1 MMLGKPK
8 KRINLYF
15 HPFFKRKIH
24 RKNSND
30 ENSNTISNIN
40 RTAILPNI
48 YQSSKPILNLSKQR
62 ISPIKDYTLS
72 SIPTEPSLP
81 FKANHLKKH
90 RSHIQSSAT
99 TKIILPKVS
108 IVKSMKSSTLLL
120 SVIKNEVKVIG
131 DTQQGKDEYGN
142 LKLNQDS
149 YLIMKNIFDN
159 SSYDIIGIFDGHG
172 VNGKNVSSKLLKETN
187 DYFSNVNN
195 FSNTS
200 SYVIFHKLI
209 RHECQFIKNFFDY
222 LQDRLVFADFDI
234 HFSGSTC
241 IIIYIIAKH
250 IVTANTGDSRGILVS
265 RNPNSKSSTIVTQLS
280 IDHKPTLSKER
291 ERIEKS
297 NGIISKEDNG
307 PYRVWQA
314 GENFPGIAMSRSM
327 GDLVAKQL
335 GVIYQPEVT
344 VREITSDDMYIVL
357 ASDGVW
363 ELVDNETVME
373 IVNEYYRRG
382 DPKGATKALIE
393 EATRRFDEI
402 NEARDDI
409 SVIVYFLN
417 NQSM

>member
-1 MMLGKPK
+1 MMLGKSK

-15 HPFFKRKIH
+15 HPFFKRKIP

-30 ENSNTISNIN
+30 ENSNSISNIN

-48 YQSSKPILNLSKQR
+48 YQSTKPNLNLSKQR
-62 ISPIKDYTLS
+62 ISPIKDYILS
-72 SIPTEPSLP
+72 TIPTEPTLP
-81 FKANHLKKH
+81 FKGNNLKKN
-90 RSHIQSSAT
+90 RANIQSSAT
-99 TKIILPKVS
+99 TKTILPKVS
-108 IVKSMKSSTLLL
+108 IVKSMKSSTRLL
-120 SVIKNEVKVIG
+120 SLMKKEVQVIG
-131 DTQQGKDEYGN
+131 ETQQGKDEYGN

-172 VNGKNVSSKLLKETN
+172 VNGKNVSSKLLKETK

-209 RHECQFIKNFFDY
+209 RHDYQFIKNFFDY
-222 LQDRLVFADFDI
+222 LQDRLVFADFDV

-241 IIIYIIAKH
+241 IILYIIAKH
-250 IVTANTGDSRGILVS
+250 IITANTGDSRGILVS
-265 RNPNSKSSTIVTQLS
+265 RQPNSQSSTVTQLS

-297 NGIISKEDNG
+297 NGIISKDDDNG
-307 PYRVWQA
+307 PYRVWQP
-314 GENFPGIAMSRSM
+314 GENYPGIAMSRSM

-344 VREITSDDMYIVL
+344 VREISSDDMYIVL

-363 ELVDNETVME
+363 ELVDNRTVME
-373 IVNEYYRRG
+373 IVNEYYRRR
-382 DPKGATKALIE
+382 DPKGATRALIE
-393 EATRRFDEI
+393 EASRRFDEI

-417 NQSM
+417 NQRL